1 MMTTRQPKSQK
12 TATEQP
18 ENQPITESLT
28 EHKVTKKTL
37 RKPSTVKTGNT
48 AEVKEAVEIH
58 EKEAETSVKKRKSIK
73 EKVIRDSF
81 SFPEHDY
88 LKISELKQ
96 TCLAEG
102 IHVKKGELLRAGLQ
116 LLTQLSLAELKQAI
130 EQVEKVKTGRPNSSK
145 K

>member
-1 MMTTRQPKSQK
+1 MNPKQSKSQK

-18 ENQPITESLT
+18 ENQPVTGPLT
-28 EHKVTKKTL
+28 EHKINK
-37 RKPSTVKTGNT
+37 KPSKKPSIAKADPT
-48 AEVKEAVEIH
+48 EVKEAIEIP
-58 EKEAETSVKKRKSIK
+58 EKEAEAPVKKRKSNK

-102 IHVKKGELLRAGLQ
+102 IYVKKGELLRAGLQ
-116 LLTQLSLAELKQAI
+116 LLTKLSLAELKQAI

>member
-1 MMTTRQPKSQK
+1 MSPRQPKSQK
-12 TATEQP
+12 TAIEQP
-18 ENQPITESLT
+18 ENQPLAESLT

-37 RKPSTVKTGNT
+37 KKTSTAKDGNT
-48 AEVKEAVEIH
+48 PETKEAVEIP
-58 EKEAETSVKKRKSIK
+58 EKDAEISVKKRKAIK

-96 TCLAEG
+96 TCLAAG

-116 LLTQLSLAELKQAI
+116 LLAQLSLAELKQAI

-145 K
+145 

>member
-1 MMTTRQPKSQK
+1 MSPRQPKSQK
-12 TATEQP
+12 TAIEQP
-18 ENQPITESLT
+18 ENQPLAESLT
-28 EHKVTKKTL
+28 EQKITKKTL
-37 RKPSTVKTGNT
+37 KKTSTAKDGNT
-48 AEVKEAVEIH
+48 TETKEAVEIP
-58 EKEAETSVKKRKSIK
+58 EKDAEISVKKRKAIK

-96 TCLAEG
+96 TCLAAG

-116 LLTQLSLAELKQAI
+116 LLAQLSLAELKQAI

-145 K
+145 

>member
-1 MMTTRQPKSQK
+1 MNPQQPKPKK
-12 TATEQP
+12 TTAEQP
-18 ENQPITESLT
+18 ENQLT
-28 EHKVTKKTL
+28 IEPLTAATNKPAKK
-37 RKPSTVKTGNT
+37 SSSVKSDIAIET
-48 AEVKEAVEIH
+48 KEAIEIPIQ
-58 EKEAETSVKKRKSIK
+58 ELQPSLKKRKSIK

-116 LLTQLSLAELKQAI
+116 LLTKLSLAELKQAI

>member
-1 MMTTRQPKSQK
+1 MSPRQPKSQK
-12 TATEQP
+12 TATEQA
-18 ENQPITESLT
+18 ENQPIAESLT
-28 EHKVTKKTL
+28 EHEVTKKTL
-37 RKPSTVKTGNT
+37 KKPSTAKDGNT
-48 AEVKEAVEIH
+48 TEAKEAVEMP
-58 EKEAETSVKKRKSIK
+58 EKETEIPVKKRKSIK

-116 LLTQLSLAELKQAI
+116 LLTQLSLTELRQAI